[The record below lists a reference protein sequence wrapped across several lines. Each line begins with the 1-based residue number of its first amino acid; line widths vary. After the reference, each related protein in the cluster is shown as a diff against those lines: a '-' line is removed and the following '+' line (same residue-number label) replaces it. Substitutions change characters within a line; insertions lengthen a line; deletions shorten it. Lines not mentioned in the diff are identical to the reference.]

1 MPVDCGRLSFR
12 PIYLFTLSR
21 RSVGRKVG
29 RYTFFQSK
37 KHANP
42 NNTQLVSMEGVFV
55 QPQTDTKTNNINNND
70 NINNNNDNNNKLK
83 YRKLGTRLTHVAC
96 HDSIKF

>member
-1 MPVDCGRLSFR
+1 MHVDCGRLSFL
-12 PIYLFTLSR
+12 PICLFTLSR

-37 KHANP
+37 KHASP

-70 NINNNNDNNNKLK
+70 NINNNNKLK
-83 YRKLGTRLTHVAC
+83 YCKLGTRLTHVAC
-96 HDSIKF
+96 HDPIKF